1 MYVCVAHVC
10 LVSAGINKSPG
21 SPGAAVTDVCEL
33 PHGTGTKSRFSTKAT
48 SVLFLFYFG
57 KKCFFL
63 GAEEKIQWL
72 KALGVQTGGPEF
84 GSAPLPQNQGVAR

>member
-1 MYVCVAHVC
+1 MVQE
-10 LVSAGINKSPG
+10 P
-21 SPGAAVTDVCEL
+21 
-33 PHGTGTKSRFSTKAT
+33 TKSRFSTKAT

-84 GSAPLPQNQGVAR
+84 GSAPLPQNQGVAW